1 MTGGKHVYLDWL
13 TDLVMLSE
21 REYQMTKNCE
31 YEISNNNFFFEHV
44 ALAFP
49 RDSPWINKFNKE
61 IRMMMQGGL
70 IKRWKTVLWKQFYYV
85 FVSHETQ
92 LDLAFNNVK
101 PKEKCFVFD

>member
-1 MTGGKHVYLDWL
+1 MIGGKHVYLDWL

-21 REYQMTKNCE
+21 REYQMTKTCE

-49 RDSPWINKFNKE
+49 RDSPWIKKFNKE

-70 IKRWKTVLWKQFYYV
+70 IKRWKTVFWKQFYNIYI
-85 FVSHETQ
+85 
-92 LDLAFNNVK
+92 
-101 PKEKCFVFD
+101 